1 MRKRFLA
8 LMVVLAISSSP
19 GVVHAADR
27 QYLSPDPGSDTAQGI
42 VPTDFTVEEAETIPT
57 GKPTD
62 FSGLTI
68 SLPVRADL
76 ELNNDETAYTV
87 EDYVE
92 IKGDLNYTKY
102 ITATATAT
110 YDSPDGDI
118 TKTPTVNH
126 ESVDFKW
133 SASQVLAAKDTADHR
148 AFDISIPS
156 KEVEGYAGTWDGHID
171 FTFNIE
177 DIGEIYAEAA
187 ISSRPEP
194 GRNFYIIRVDGGVD
208 IYDGDIDI
216 NSNKK
221 ILSLTFN
228 KPVQIEDSGLLTC
241 IAGDGTN
248 TLQFDCSNFYLNPTD
263 HFGIGNIYVLPVD
276 GSSDLKV
283 LNAEL
288 IVEPS
293 FN

>member
-8 LMVVLAISSSP
+8 LVMALVVSSSP

-27 QYLSPDPGSDTAQGI
+27 QHLSPDPGSDTAQGI

-76 ELNNDETAYTV
+76 ELNNDETAYSV

-92 IKGDLNYTKY
+92 IKGDLSYKKY
-102 ITATATAT
+102 ITATATAEYT
-110 YDSPDGDI
+110 SPDGKVK
-118 TKTPTVNH
+118 KTPTVNH

-171 FTFNIE
+171 FTFNIK
-177 DIGEIYAEAA
+177 DIGEINASAF
-187 ISSRPEP
+187 IKSRPES
-194 GRNFYIIRVDGGVD
+194 GRPDYRIQFTGRVNIHDEG
-208 IYDGDIDI
+208 IDI

-228 KPVQIEDSGLLTC
+228 KPVRFDYCGSLTC

-248 TLQFDCSNFYLNPTD
+248 TLQLSCDYYLNHTASLN
-263 HFGIGNIYVLPVD
+263 FGDIVVLSVD
-276 GSSDLKV
+276 GSLDLEV

-288 IVEPS
+288 IIEPS
-293 FN
+293 FI

>member
-76 ELNNDETAYTV
+76 ELNNDETAYSV

-92 IKGDLNYTKY
+92 IKGDLSYKKY
-102 ITATATAT
+102 ITATATAEYT
-110 YDSPDGDI
+110 SPDGKVK
-118 TKTPTVNH
+118 KTPTVNH

-177 DIGEIYAEAA
+177 SLSDISVTMGQNTAQALGYDVFNVSIGVKGVSAFDKH
-187 ISSRPEP
+187 R
-194 GRNFYIIRVDGGVD
+194 FYI
-208 IYDGDIDI
+208 
-216 NSNKK
+216 
-221 ILSLTFN
+221 TFDR
-228 KPVQIEDSGLLTC
+228 PVKCVYTDVTVSYV
-241 IAGDGTN
+241 AGDDTD
-248 TLQFDCSNFYLNPTD
+248 TLQFDYNGRFSSLGGDVRSFKLW
-263 HFGIGNIYVLPVD
+263 IYPVD
-276 GSSDLKV
+276 GSLDLKV

-288 IVEPS
+288 IIEPS
-293 FN
+293 FI

>member
-8 LMVVLAISSSP
+8 LMLVLAVSSSP

-27 QYLSPDPGSDTAQGI
+27 QYLSPDPGSDTAQGTA
-42 VPTDFTVEEAETIPT
+42 PSGFTVEEVETIPT

-92 IKGDLNYTKY
+92 IKGDLSYTKY
-102 ITATATAT
+102 ITATATAEYT
-110 YDSPDGDI
+110 SPDGKVK
-118 TKTPTVNH
+118 KTPTVNH

-156 KEVEGYAGTWDGHID
+156 KEVERYAGTWDGHID

-177 DIGEIYAEAA
+177 TVSDTHARVIQMSAADLSYDVIAVEADVIG
-187 ISSRPEP
+187 SSA
-194 GRNFYIIRVDGGVD
+194 
-208 IYDGDIDI
+208 
-216 NSNKK
+216 
-221 ILSLTFN
+221 FN
-228 KPVQIEDSGLLTC
+228 KHRLYVTFDRPVKCVNTESHVSY
-241 IAGDGTN
+241 IAGDGTD
-248 TLQFDCSNFYLNPTD
+248 TLQFDYSGYFNGYGSSVSHITTKLWVC
-263 HFGIGNIYVLPVD
+263 PVD
-276 GSSDLKV
+276 DLSDLEV

-293 FN
+293 FI